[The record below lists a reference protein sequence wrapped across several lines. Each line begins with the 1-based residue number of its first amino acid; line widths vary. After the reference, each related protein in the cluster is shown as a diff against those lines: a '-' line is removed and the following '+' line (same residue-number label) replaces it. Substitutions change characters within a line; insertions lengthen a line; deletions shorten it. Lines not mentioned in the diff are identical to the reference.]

1 VSLLETSLAGV
12 PGSVTLARRFAEAAL
27 SEFGLEDLSWEVVL
41 LVSELVSNSV
51 LHARGDVTLRL
62 ETLGPGEVRLDVRD
76 GSAKLPTK
84 RTFSDQSTTGRG
96 LRLLE
101 EIADVWGVRTEEVGK
116 TVWAVC
122 RRQEPD
128 GTLREDA
135 TAATAEDVEA
145 ILSAFAEP
153 DDDVAGGATVRSAA

>member
-1 VSLLETSLAGV
+1 MPLVETQLLGV
-12 PGSVTLARRFAEAAL
+12 PGSVTQARRFAEAAL

-51 LHARGDVTLRL
+51 LHARSDVTLRL
-62 ETLGPGEVRLDVRD
+62 ETLGPGEVRVDVRD
-76 GSAKLPTK
+76 TSAKLPT
-84 RTFSDQSTTGRG
+84 RRMFSDQSTTGRG

-101 EIADVWGVRTEEVGK
+101 EVAAVWGVRTEEVGK
-116 TVWAVC
+116 TVWAVF

-128 GTLREDA
+128 GAAREDA
-135 TAATAEDVEA
+135 AVATAEDVDA

-153 DDDVAGGATVRSAA
+153 DDDIAGGATVRWAA